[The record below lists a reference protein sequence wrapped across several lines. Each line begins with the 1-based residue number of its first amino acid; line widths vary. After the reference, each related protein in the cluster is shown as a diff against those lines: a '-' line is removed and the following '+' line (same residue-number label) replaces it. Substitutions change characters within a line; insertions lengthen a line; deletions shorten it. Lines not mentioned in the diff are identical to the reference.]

1 VALGGQGAPLVG
13 LGDDL
18 LFNDYDFCLNLGG
31 FCNVSTK
38 HLGKRIAFDISPCN
52 IVLNRL
58 ARERDLKYDENGD
71 IAESGNIIYPLLQAL
86 NDIEFYKQSA
96 PKSLGREWI
105 NKNFW
110 HVVREYDDQPLE
122 DRMKT
127 LVMHIATQIAIAI
140 ERIAEKD
147 LQNSRILVTGGGAF
161 NRCLVDYIKSETEA
175 QIIVPDVQMVNYKE
189 AMIFA
194 LLGAMRVQ
202 NICNTL
208 PDATGASAAFVGGS
222 LDGNFS
228 KLI

>member
-1 VALGGQGAPLVG
+1 
-13 LGDDL
+13 
-18 LFNDYDFCLNLGG
+18 
-31 FCNVSTK
+31 
-38 HLGKRIAFDISPCN
+38 
-52 IVLNRL
+52 
-58 ARERDLKYDENGD
+58 
-71 IAESGNIIYPLLQAL
+71 
-86 NDIEFYKQSA
+86 
-96 PKSLGREWI
+96 
-105 NKNFW
+105 
-110 HVVREYDDQPLE
+110 
-122 DRMKT
+122 MKT